1 MHSIITFF
9 SRMFLTIYSKISFY
23 IQEILSVLHI
33 KIITNHSSYVYSF
46 FNCFHIKIP
55 ILQFYMPQMLP
66 FHNFFNFK
74 SGGHA
79 PTLLGT
85 HCTIGATHL
94 WHAIWLPFL
103 EKEPPSLE
111 TCVRAWLNIANWPNG
126 SWKEGQ

>member
-23 IQEILSVLHI
+23 VQEILSVLHI

-55 ILQFYMPQMLP
+55 ILQFYMPQLLP

-74 SGGHA
+74 SGGACPDPPRYALHHWCVA
-79 PTLLGT
+79 FVARYLVAFLGKRTPLLGDLRT
-85 HCTIGATHL
+85 GL
-94 WHAIWLPFL
+94 
-103 EKEPPSLE
+103 S
-111 TCVRAWLNIANWPNG
+111 
-126 SWKEGQ
+126 